1 MNRTDVQTTR
11 STSWVV
17 LAVLAAIV
25 VSIAVNTGI
34 ALATKSLD
42 AGGTQI
48 GLMPVAYGPATALG
62 IVVATI
68 GWATVRR
75 RGARPAALLRL
86 LVPVVLVVSFVP
98 GVILIV
104 VGHSALNVV
113 GLWVMHLVVTAVTV
127 TMLSRALPVA
137 DTNAG
142 VANSYA

>member
-48 GLMPVAYGPATALG
+48 GLTPVAYGPATALG

-75 RGARPAALLRL
+75 RSARPAALLRL

-104 VGHSALNVV
+104 VGDSALNVV
-113 GLWVMHLVVTAVTV
+113 GLWVMHLVVAAVTV
-127 TMLSRALPVA
+127 TTLSRALPVA
-137 DTNAG
+137 DTSTS